1 MPYDKLSSEVVQY
14 LVFSELFTLTFV
26 VLIHDTIYLI
36 VPRNRH
42 HLSSVIAL
50 RRWKLS
56 PSILLSPSRR
66 AVVTLLASPIVWV
79 TRLNNS
85 PGGENIIKFSGNPP
99 KRLQTSIGSLK
110 AWFSK
115 SLIFGNGRI
124 CFFQDTYP
132 LTFMDTF
139 WWKISPPSEVILVY
153 GLWVP
158 VIGAAGRC
166 YSDRK
171 HEFLGPTNGG
181 GEK

>member
-1 MPYDKLSSEVVQY
+1 MPDDKLSSEVVQY

-36 VPRNRH
+36 VPTRNRH
-42 HLSSVIAL
+42 HLSSLIAL

-99 KRLQTSIGSLK
+99 KKLQTSIGSLK
-110 AWFSK
+110 
-115 SLIFGNGRI
+115 
-124 CFFQDTYP
+124 T
-132 LTFMDTF
+132 
-139 WWKISPPSEVILVY
+139 
-153 GLWVP
+153 
-158 VIGAAGRC
+158 
-166 YSDRK
+166 
-171 HEFLGPTNGG
+171 
-181 GEK
+181 